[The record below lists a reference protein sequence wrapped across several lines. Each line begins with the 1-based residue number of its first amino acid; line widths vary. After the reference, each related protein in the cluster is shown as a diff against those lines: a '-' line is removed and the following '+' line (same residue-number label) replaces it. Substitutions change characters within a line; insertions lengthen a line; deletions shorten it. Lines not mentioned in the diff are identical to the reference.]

1 MARVAQKSSLHAGGQ
16 HITQLD
22 NAIGAGAL
30 IGIPLWQRFSFV
42 YEGDFAKTK
51 SSRVGDQTALNHRFD
66 MLNSNSGIR
75 IPIRAMLGH
84 EPHAVGGC

>member
-30 IGIPLWQRFSFV
+30 IGIPLWQRCSFV

-51 SSRVGDQTALNHRFD
+51 SSRIGDQTALNHRFD
-66 MLNSNSGIR
+66 MLNSNSGIG
-75 IPIRAMLGH
+75 IPIRAMLDH
-84 EPHAVGGC
+84 EPHTLG